1 MEVITKRKIV
11 YLNNPNIENDMNDE
25 YSYFPDKPE
34 SLIFKK
40 LPPLTF
46 NKGFEFTKTDL
57 KIPEF
62 KPTLFDK
69 KDTIIPQL
77 RTETKTDLRKETFG
91 TKNPIVV
98 DTKKEE
104 TTTKEE
110 EVSSKKEGMSLGAK
124 IGIGVGVL
132 GVLGLAIYLIVKN
145 K

>member
-1 MEVITKRKIV
+1 MEVLTSRKIV

-25 YSYFPDKPE
+25 YSYFPDKPT
-34 SLIFKK
+34 SPIFNKQS
-40 LPPLTF
+40 PLTF
-46 NKGFEFTKTDL
+46 NKGFEPTKTDL

-62 KPTLFDK
+62 KLTKDK

-91 TKNPIVV
+91 TKNPIV
-98 DTKKEE
+98 E
-104 TTTKEE
+104 TTTEEE
-110 EVSSKKEGMSLGAK
+110 EVNSKKEGLSLGAK